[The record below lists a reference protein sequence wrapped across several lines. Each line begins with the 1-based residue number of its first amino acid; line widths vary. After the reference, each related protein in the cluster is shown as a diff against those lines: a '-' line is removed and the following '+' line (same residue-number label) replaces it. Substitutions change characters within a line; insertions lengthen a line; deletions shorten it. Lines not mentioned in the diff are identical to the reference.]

1 MNLTQFYCRKIY
13 LSEQCKV
20 TFGFKYTLVNVAGQK
35 LVMHYRFF
43 NQTLVKLWLTCCTL
57 VIKLKCIWVTI
68 LVQTEL

>member
-1 MNLTQFYCRKIY
+1 MNLTHFYCRKIY

-43 NQTLVKLWLTCCTL
+43 
-57 VIKLKCIWVTI
+57 
-68 LVQTEL
+68 